1 MRFFLGAFGL
11 KLVLLQKKKNKRE
24 TELMVWGLGYH
35 PHAQPTTSV
44 EVVN

>member
-1 MRFFLGAFGL
+1 MRFFLGALWIEISFIA
-11 KLVLLQKKKNKRE
+11 KKKNKRE
-24 TELMVWGLGYH
+24 TELMVWGFGYH